1 MPTNTIAYSSQPE
14 QPPTSWKERWAF
26 YGFQFATEAYVVVAL
41 TSFIPITLE
50 AMARESGRLYPEM
63 TEPCVQHNTTTT
75 TTSSDVVS
83 PQRCMLAIGNFYID
97 TASFALYITSLSVLI
112 QALTVVSISA
122 MADYG
127 SYRKK
132 QLLIF
137 SCMGSVSTMLFG
149 IIPWVWIV
157 ALMAVIA
164 NVSFGAS
171 VVCFNAYLP
180 LLVRHDPTILA
191 REEELKEAEEE
202 VSRLMNS
209 TSQEDH
215 QLAAEKEQAL
225 IAMRQQLETDKG
237 RLSSE
242 TSSRGFAAGYF
253 GGILMLLIC
262 LFISYKDKSS
272 LRSLKFGIFLSGL
285 WWAIFAFLAGRW
297 LHSRPGR
304 DLVLETPGTNK
315 RHGALW
321 TASRYVSYSWR
332 RVGTSIIQARKLPNV
347 FAFLI
352 MWIFTSDGYTTITNV
367 ALLFAKTSLRMP
379 QAGLILLSLIVPI
392 CALLGTLAFPI
403 LQRKLGFDQKQMT
416 LLLLVL
422 LFMVPLYGALGL
434 VLSFWPKL
442 ETTAEMFALATWF
455 GFLVGSI
462 QSYCRSIYGALVPR
476 GQESQFFGLYAITDK
491 GSSWL
496 GPLVVAA
503 ITDATHEIRYAFV
516 FLLVLLSLPPP
527 ILRWGVDLEQGRLD
541 AEEAARAEDAEAA
554 AGPQSTDDADAAS
567 EHARLLPM

>member
-1 MPTNTIAYSSQPE
+1 
-14 QPPTSWKERWAF
+14 
-26 YGFQFATEAYVVVAL
+26 
-41 TSFIPITLE
+41 
-50 AMARESGRLYPEM
+50 M
-63 TEPCVQHNTTTT
+63 TEPCVQHHTNS
-75 TTSSDVVS
+75 TSASLDVVS
-83 PQRCMLAIGNFYID
+83 PQRCMLAIGKFYID
-97 TASFALYITSLSVLI
+97 TASFALYITSLSVFI

-132 QLLIF
+132 QLLAF
-137 SCMGSVSTMLFG
+137 SCLGSVSTMLFG
-149 IIPWVWIV
+149 MIPWVWVV

-180 LLVRHDPTILA
+180 LLVRHDPAILA
-191 REEELKEAEEE
+191 REEEIRETEEE
-202 VSRLMNS
+202 IARLGDS
-209 TSQEDH
+209 YLQDDH

-225 IAMRQQLETDKG
+225 FSMRQQLELEKG
-237 RLSSE
+237 RLSSD

-253 GGILMLLIC
+253 GGILMLLVC

-297 LHSRPGR
+297 LHPRPGR
-304 DLVLETPGTNK
+304 DLVLETPGSNK
-315 RHGALW
+315 RQGAPW
-321 TASRYVSYSWR
+321 TAL
-332 RVGTSIIQARKLPNV
+332 RVGSSVVQARKLPNV

-379 QAGLILLSLIVPI
+379 QSGLILLSLIVPI
-392 CALLGTLAFPI
+392 CALLGTLAFPM
-403 LQRKLGFDQKQMT
+403 LQQKLGFDQKQMT

-422 LFMVPLYGALGL
+422 LLMVPLYGTLGL
-434 VLSFWPKL
+434 VLPFWPKL
-442 ETTAEMFALATWF
+442 ETTGEMFALATWF

-541 AEEAARAEDAEAA
+541 AEEAARADDAKAA
-554 AGPQSTDDADAAS
+554 ASLRSADDADGSS
-567 EHARLLPM
+567 EHARLLHP

>member
-1 MPTNTIAYSSQPE
+1 MPLTRTITFSSQPE

-26 YGFQFATEAYVVVAL
+26 YGFQFASEAYVVVAL

-63 TEPCVQHNTTTT
+63 TEPCVQPNTNNTSEV
-75 TTSSDVVS
+75 TSS
-83 PQRCMLAIGNFYID
+83 QRCMLAIGKFYID
-97 TASFALYITSLSVLI
+97 TASFALYITSLSVLF

-132 QLLIF
+132 QLLVF
-137 SCMGSVSTMLFG
+137 SFLGSISTMLFG
-149 IIPWVWIV
+149 MIPWVWVV
-157 ALMAVIA
+157 AFLAVIA

-180 LLVRHDPTILA
+180 LLVRHDPEILA
-191 REEELKEAEEE
+191 REEVLKDKLEE
-202 VSRLMNS
+202 VERLKRS
-209 TSQEDH
+209 TLEEDR
-215 QLAAEKEQAL
+215 QLVTEKEHEIAL
-225 IAMRQQLETDKG
+225 YRQQLEADKG
-237 RLSSE
+237 RLSSD

-297 LHSRPGR
+297 LHPRPGR
-304 DLVLETPGTNK
+304 SLILEPCGNAK
-315 RHGALW
+315 QHGALW
-321 TASRYVSYSWR
+321 TASRYVAYSWQ
-332 RVGTSIIQARKLPNV
+332 RVGSSIAKARKLPNV

-352 MWIFTSDGYTTITNV
+352 MWIFTSDGYSTIANV
-367 ALLFAKTSLRMP
+367 ALLFAKTSLRMS
-379 QAGLILLSLIVPI
+379 QVGLILLSLIVPI
-392 CALLGTLAFPI
+392 CALLGTLAFPVI
-403 LQRKLGFDQKQMT
+403 QRRLDFDQKQMT
-416 LLLLVL
+416 LLLLIL
-422 LFMVPLYGALGL
+422 LAMVPLYGTFGL
-434 VLSFWPKL
+434 VLPFWPKL
-442 ETTAEMFALATWF
+442 ETTTEMFALATWF
-455 GFLVGSI
+455 GFLIGSI
-462 QSYCRSIYGALVPR
+462 QSYCRSIYGTLVPR

-503 ITDATHEIRYAFV
+503 ITDATHDIRHAFI

-541 AEEAARAEDAEAA
+541 AEEAARAEDAEAV
-554 AGPQSTDDADAAS
+554 TTVENTEDADIAPG
-567 EHARLLPM
+567 EHARLLP